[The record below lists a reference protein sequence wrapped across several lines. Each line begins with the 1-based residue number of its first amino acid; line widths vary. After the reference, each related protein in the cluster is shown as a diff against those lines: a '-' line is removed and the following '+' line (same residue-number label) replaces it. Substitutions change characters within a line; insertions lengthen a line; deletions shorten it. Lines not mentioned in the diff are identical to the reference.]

1 MSPDVLEETE
11 EKIEIARPWQVIL
24 HNDDWH
30 PFDLVVLYVQ
40 KATGCNQPAAYRI
53 TLTAHETGQAAC
65 YAGPLEACE
74 RVSAKLQQIA
84 LNVSLERSAP

>member
-11 EKIEIARPWQVIL
+11 EKTETARPWQVIL

-40 KATGCNQPAAYRI
+40 KATGCSEQAAYGI
-53 TLTAHETGQAAC
+53 TLGAHESGRAVC

-74 RVSAKLQQIA
+74 RVAAELQEIA
-84 LNVSLERSAP
+84 LNISLDHP